1 MPAQAS
7 REPSGALPRNGARA
21 LNSTMAESG
30 KPGGKAGQ
38 RAARKARLAA
48 ALRENLKRR
57 KQQARQRAVVH
68 KKPPAELSSRD
79 AELAGTPDFRR
90 NRDEE

>member
-1 MPAQAS
+1 MP
-7 REPSGALPRNGARA
+7 
-21 LNSTMAESG
+21 ESG
-30 KPGGKAGQ
+30 KAGGKANA

-57 KQQARQRAVVH
+57 KQQARERAVAD
-68 KKPPAELSSRD
+68 KAPSAESSSQQPN
-79 AELAGTPDFRR
+79 AAGGTPDFRR